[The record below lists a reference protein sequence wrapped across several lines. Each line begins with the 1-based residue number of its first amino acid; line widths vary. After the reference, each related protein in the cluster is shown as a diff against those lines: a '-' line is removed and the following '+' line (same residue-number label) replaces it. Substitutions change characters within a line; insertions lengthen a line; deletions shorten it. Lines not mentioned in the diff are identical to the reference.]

1 MSARAIASQKA
12 KRVSGGTTQSPI
24 SMSLSS
30 DKPTD
35 ENQKTK
41 LTISEAIYMLDNKI
55 SVIESTLE
63 EKVCTVQPE
72 VNKSQTTD
80 AYEERLSKF
89 EKENSLLKLKISQ
102 LESSIPSIRSSLQT
116 LDTKATAY
124 DSKLVDIEEMQKLV
138 NKMSSQLLGK

>member
-12 KRVSGGTTQSPI
+12 KRASGGTTQSPN
-24 SMSLSS
+24 STSLSS

-55 SVIESTLE
+55 SIIESTLE
-63 EKVCTVQPE
+63 EKVCTVQTE
-72 VNKSQTTD
+72 VNKSQITD
-80 AYEERLSKF
+80 TYEERLSKI

-116 LDTKATAY
+116 LETKTTAY
-124 DSKLVDIEEMQKLV
+124 DSKLVDIEEIQKLV